1 MDGFPLNLIL
11 AVATAAAT
19 IFIGFL
25 PTKSISSPFF
35 AKQTCVAIFAWALVA
50 FTAHPLIIHYLLL
63 LTFLCFASWWSFRR
77 DRALSG
83 KMWLSVASGLGI
95 SVGVMLILEV
105 TPRAYPKGLPQ
116 LNEALLLASI
126 YLGGA
131 IIGLAYFCFALTEGT
146 RSGVT
151 QGLIQR
157 YVELLLWLTVLRAV
171 VILAT
176 FSIYPGY
183 FGETTT
189 YNNLASTSQPYVA
202 YQTEGHLSMNALAV
216 VISAVIILPLLAFF
230 ANRAASFSSKIQ
242 PTRALIAILCLG
254 FLTEIGAR
262 YLLL

>member
-35 AKQTCVAIFAWALVA
+35 AKQTCVAIFTWAIVA
-50 FTAHPLIIHYLLL
+50 FTTSTLIVHYLLM

-95 SVGVMLILEV
+95 SVGIMLILEV

-116 LNEALLLASI
+116 LNDALLLASI
-126 YLGGA
+126 YLGGF
-131 IIGLAYFCFALTEGT
+131 IIGLAYFCFALVEGT
-146 RSGVT
+146 RAGIS
-151 QGLIQR
+151 QGLVQR
-157 YVELLLWLTVLRAV
+157 YVELLFWLTIVRAGV
-171 VILAT
+171 FLAELLLLPAHLT
-176 FSIYPGY
+176 GEGIPLSVGY
-183 FGETTT
+183 AAPALGK
-189 YNNLASTSQPYVA
+189 LLIIPM
-202 YQTEGHLSMNALAV
+202 GLLIALAF
-216 VISAVIILPLLAFF
+216 LAQRG
-230 ANRAASFSSKIQ
+230 AGFSSKIQ
-242 PTRALIAILCLG
+242 PTRLLVAIIALG